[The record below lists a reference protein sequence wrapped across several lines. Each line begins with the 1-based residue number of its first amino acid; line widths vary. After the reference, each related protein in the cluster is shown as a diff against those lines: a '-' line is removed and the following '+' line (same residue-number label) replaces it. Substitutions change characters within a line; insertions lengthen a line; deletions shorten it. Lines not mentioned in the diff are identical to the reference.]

1 MGHRRWSVL
10 CLSLLVLLSIPL
22 PPLASSRAAPAET
35 SRTISAKPASEQ
47 PITVTA
53 ERIEYVKETDVYEAT
68 GSVVITQG
76 TLRLTADRVTI
87 YMLSGLL
94 IATGKAHLSDPAS
107 DLRAERLEMDVNT
120 SAGVMTDG
128 TLFVRDS
135 NTLVV
140 GRLLQR
146 FSEDH
151 FRAKDGS
158 FTNCDAQEGK
168 VPAWRFT
175 FKDLDLDVGESLY
188 AKDLWLCIN
197 DVRLVPIPTL
207 VYPIQS
213 DRKSGFL
220 TPTVG
225 YDNRF
230 GAHYR
235 QGYFWAPAPSQ
246 DLMITPYYL
255 SDRGYGSDLEY
266 RYVINRQSKGQWLL
280 TTIQDNV
287 ADKFRATLVGSHV
300 HVVNP
305 HLAIRAKANLLS
317 DRTIYENLSNSGVLR
332 ALPSAESILNINQ
345 RFTTGHVYLTGLYL
359 QPVGVGGEDTFQ
371 RLPEIGYGLANV
383 APFGGPV
390 LVGLDTTFVNWYR
403 EQGFTLNRADV
414 MPSLSTH
421 VFNVG
426 HVLGL
431 KPHLRLRGVY
441 YTRGVTTDQLVQ
453 RETLW
458 ASLSATSR
466 LTRRFSLD
474 GGGSLLH
481 ALEPNV
487 IYEYVPPTDQS
498 QIVQIDAVDDLP
510 KKNLITYGIVSKLLR
525 QGPGGTITNWLD
537 LRIAQSYHVGS
548 VQTSAPQ
555 FIPPVL
561 PPAGTITQPLQPATT
576 PVDGKKF
583 SDIWTRATIGSPPTQ
598 IGPIPAVT
606 SSLTI
611 DSFFD
616 VYRGTF
622 SQWNTDLR
630 FQHESQWYVEVGQR
644 YTNGGN
650 RVRRGD
656 IWNPVS
662 FGEVFAPTPEVLFM
676 TASAAFRTPLGWTI
690 GAKSY
695 YDIQDGSAP
704 ELDLV
709 ALYQNP
715 CRCWSLGLYFL
726 RFPDR
731 QQYNFLLSLTGLG
744 ASEGIGGQVIKTI
757 LGPLLIGERGLPWSA
772 PFIKRAAMSQ
782 PPPQPA
788 GGTTPP

>member
-22 PPLASSRAAPAET
+22 PPLASSPAAPAEP

-120 SAGVMTDG
+120 SAGVLTNG

-235 QGYFWAPAPSQ
+235 QGYFWAPTPSQ
-246 DLMITPYYL
+246 DLMITPDYL
-255 SDRGYGSDLEY
+255 SDRGYGGDLEY
-266 RYVINRQSKGQWLL
+266 RYVLNRQSKGQWLL

-345 RFTTGHVYLTGLYL
+345 RFTTGNVYLTGLYL

-421 VFNVG
+421 VLNVG

-481 ALEPNV
+481 TLEPNV

-548 VQTSAPQ
+548 VQSSAPQ
-555 FIPPVL
+555 FIPPVS

-583 SDIWTRATIGSPPTQ
+583 SDIWTRATVGSPPTQ

>member
-10 CLSLLVLLSIPL
+10 CLSLLILLSVPTQ
-22 PPLASSRAAPAET
+22 PLASSPAAPAEAP
-35 SRTISAKPASEQ
+35 RTVSAKPASEQ
-47 PITVTA
+47 PISITA
-53 ERIEYVKETDVYEAT
+53 EHIEYVKETDVYEAT

-76 TLRLTADRVTI
+76 TLRLTADRVTLL
-87 YMLSGLL
+87 MLPGTL
-94 IATGKAHLSDPAS
+94 IAVGKAHLSDSLS
-107 DLRAERLEMDVNT
+107 DLRAERLELDMNT
-120 SAGVMTDG
+120 NAGVVTNG

-135 NTLVV
+135 NTLVA

-175 FKDLDLDVGESLY
+175 FKDLDLDVGEALY
-188 AKDLWLCIN
+188 AKDLWLCVN
-197 DVRLVPIPTL
+197 DVRLVPVPTL

-235 QGYFWAPAPSQ
+235 QGYFWAPTPSQ
-246 DLMITPYYL
+246 DVMMTPDYL
-255 SDRGYGSDLEY
+255 SDRGYGGDLEY
-266 RYVINRQSKGQWLL
+266 RYVLNRRSKGQWLL

-300 HVVNP
+300 HLVNP
-305 HLAIRAKANLLS
+305 DLAIRAKANLLT

-345 RFTTGHVYLTGLYL
+345 RFTTGNLYLTGMYL

-371 RLPEIGYGLANV
+371 RLPEIGHSVADL

-390 LVGLDTTFVNWYR
+390 LLGMDTALVNWYR
-403 EQGFTLNRADV
+403 EQGFMLNRADV
-414 MPSLSTH
+414 MPSLSTDAI
-421 VFNVG
+421 NVG
-426 HVLGL
+426 HVLSL

-441 YTRGVTTDQLVQ
+441 YTRGVNTDQLVHRQ
-453 RETLW
+453 TLW
-458 ASLSATSR
+458 ASLNASSR
-466 LTRRFSLD
+466 LTRRFGLD

-481 ALEPNV
+481 SIEPNV
-487 IYEYVPPTDQS
+487 IYEYVPPSDQS
-498 QIVQIDAVDDLP
+498 QIVQVDAVDDLP
-510 KKNLITYGIVSKLLR
+510 KKNLITYGIVSKLLK
-525 QGPGGTITNWLD
+525 QGPGGTSSNWLD
-537 LRIAQSYHVGS
+537 LRIAQSYHAGS
-548 VQTSAPQ
+548 VQTSAAQ
-555 FIPPVL
+555 FIPPVT

-576 PVDGKKF
+576 LVNGRKF
-583 SDIWTRATIGSPPTQ
+583 SDIWTRAIVGSPPTQ
-598 IGPIPAVT
+598 IGPLPEVT

-611 DSFFD
+611 DSFFN

-630 FQHESQWYVEVGQR
+630 FQHESLWYVEVGQR

-656 IWNPVS
+656 IW
-662 FGEVFAPTPEVLFM
+662 
-676 TASAAFRTPLGWTI
+676 
-690 GAKSY
+690 
-695 YDIQDGSAP
+695 
-704 ELDLV
+704 
-709 ALYQNP
+709 
-715 CRCWSLGLYFL
+715 
-726 RFPDR
+726 
-731 QQYNFLLSLTGLG
+731 
-744 ASEGIGGQVIKTI
+744 
-757 LGPLLIGERGLPWSA
+757 
-772 PFIKRAAMSQ
+772 
-782 PPPQPA
+782 
-788 GGTTPP
+788 

>member
-10 CLSLLVLLSIPL
+10 CLSLLILLSIPIQ
-22 PPLASSRAAPAET
+22 PLVSSPAAPAEGP
-35 SRTISAKPASEQ
+35 RTVSAKPASEQ
-47 PITVTA
+47 PISITA
-53 ERIEYVKETDVYEAT
+53 EQIEYLKETDVYEAA

-120 SAGVMTDG
+120 NAGVVTNG

-135 NTLVV
+135 NTLVS

-151 FRAKDGS
+151 FRAKEGS

-175 FKDLDLDVGESLY
+175 FKDLDLDVGDSLY
-188 AKDLWLCIN
+188 AKDLWFCVN
-197 DVRLVPIPTL
+197 DIRLVPVPTL
-207 VYPIQS
+207 VYPVQS
-213 DRKSGFL
+213 DRKSGLL

-235 QGYFWAPAPSQ
+235 QGYFWAPTPSQ
-246 DLMITPYYL
+246 DVMITPFYL
-255 SDRGYGSDLEY
+255 SDRGYGSDFQY
-266 RYVINRQSKGQWLL
+266 RYAMNGQSKGQWLVQ
-280 TTIQDNV
+280 TIQDDI
-287 ADKFRATLVGSHV
+287 AEKFRATIVGSHV
-300 HVVNP
+300 QMVDPDLWIRSKVNY
-305 HLAIRAKANLLS
+305 LT
-317 DRTIYENLSNSGVLR
+317 DRTIYSNLSNSGVLR

-345 RFTTGHVYLTGLYL
+345 RFTTGSLYLTGLYL

-371 RLPEIGYGLANV
+371 RLPELGYSLTDV
-383 APFGGPV
+383 APLGGPL
-390 LVGLDTTFVNWYR
+390 LVSLDTAGVYWYR
-403 EQGFTLNRADV
+403 EQGFTLGRVDV
-414 MPSLSTH
+414 MPSLFTE
-421 VFNVG
+421 VFNIG

-431 KPHLRLRGVY
+431 KPHLRLRGVG
-441 YTRGVTTDQLVQ
+441 YTRGVSTDQVVN

-466 LTRRFSLD
+466 LSRRFSLD
-474 GGGSLLH
+474 DGGSILH
-481 ALEPNV
+481 TLEPNI
-487 IYEYVPPTDQS
+487 IYEYVPATDQS
-498 QIVQIDAVDDLP
+498 QIVQIDAVDNLP
-510 KKNLITYGIVSKLLR
+510 KKNLLTYGIVSKLLK
-525 QGPGGTITNWLD
+525 QKPDGAANWLD
-537 LRIAQSYHVGS
+537 LRIAQSYQVGS
-548 VQTSAPQ
+548 VQTSATQ
-555 FIPPVL
+555 FIPTVT
-561 PPAGTITQPLQPATT
+561 PPAGSITQPLQPATT

-583 SDIWTRATIGSPPTQ
+583 SDIWTRMTIGSPPTQ

-606 SSLTI
+606 SSLTT

-630 FQHESQWYVEVGQR
+630 FQHENLWYVEVGQR

-650 RVRRGD
+650 RVQRGD

-662 FGEVFAPTPEVLFM
+662 FGQVFAPTSEVLFM
-676 TASAAFRTPLGWTI
+676 TTTAAFRTPLGWTI

-695 YDIQDGSAP
+695 YDIQDGSMP

-744 ASEGIGGQVIKTI
+744 ASEGIGGQVIRTI
-757 LGPLLIGERGLPWSA
+757 LGPLLVGERGLPWSA
-772 PFIKRAAMSQ
+772 PFVKRAAMSQ
-782 PPPQPA
+782 PPPQPTE
-788 GGTTPP
+788 GTPSP

>member
-10 CLSLLVLLSIPL
+10 CLSLLIVLSIPTL
-22 PPLASSRAAPAET
+22 PFASALAAPPEAP
-35 SRTISAKPASEQ
+35 RTVSAKPASEQ
-47 PITVTA
+47 PITITA
-53 ERIEYVKETDVYEAT
+53 ERIEYLKDMDVYEAA
-68 GSVVITQG
+68 GSVVIKQG
-76 TLRLTADRVTI
+76 TLQLTADRVTI

-94 IATGKAHLSDPAS
+94 IATGKAHLSDPGS

-120 SAGVMTDG
+120 NAGVVTNG

-135 NTLVV
+135 NTLIS

-151 FRAKDGS
+151 FRAKEGS
-158 FTNCDAQEGK
+158 FTNCDAQEGQ

-175 FKDLDLDVGESLY
+175 FKDLDLDVGDSLY
-188 AKDLWLCIN
+188 AKDLWLCVN
-197 DVRLVPIPTL
+197 DIRLVPVPTL

-213 DRKSGFL
+213 DRKSGLL
-220 TPTVG
+220 TPIAG

-235 QGYFWAPAPSQ
+235 QGYFWAMTPSQ
-246 DLMITPYYL
+246 DMTITPYYL
-255 SDRGYGSDLEY
+255 SDRGYGADFEY
-266 RYVINRQSKGQWLL
+266 RYVINRQSKGQWLV
-280 TTIQDNV
+280 TTIQDNE
-287 ADKFRATLVGSHV
+287 AKKFRATFTGSHV
-300 HVVNP
+300 QIVNP
-305 HLAIRAKANLLS
+305 DLSIRSKVNYLT

-345 RFTTGHVYLTGLYL
+345 RFTAGSVYVTGLYL

-371 RLPEIGYGLANV
+371 RLPELGVSLANL
-383 APFGGPV
+383 APFYGP
-390 LVGLDTTFVNWYR
+390 LRVGLDTTGVYWYR
-403 EQGFTLNRADV
+403 EQGFTLGRVDV
-414 MPSLSTH
+414 MPTLTTEMLS
-421 VFNVG
+421 VG

-431 KPHLRLRGVY
+431 KPSLRLRGVG
-441 YTRGVTTDQLVQ
+441 YTRGVSTEQFVN

-458 ASLSATSR
+458 ASLSASSR
-466 LTRRFSLD
+466 LTRRFSLEE
-474 GGGSLLH
+474 GGSLLH
-481 ALEPNV
+481 TFEPNV
-487 IYEYVPPTDQS
+487 VYEYVPASDQS

-510 KKNLITYGIVSKLLR
+510 KKNLITYGVVSKLLK
-525 QGPGGTITNWLD
+525 QGSAGTTNWLD
-537 LRIAQSYHVGS
+537 LRIFQSYHVGS
-548 VQTSAPQ
+548 VQTSATQ
-555 FIPPVL
+555 FIPAVT

-576 PVDGKKF
+576 PVDGKKL
-583 SDIWTRATIGSPPTQ
+583 SDIWARAVIGSPPTQ
-598 IGPIPAVT
+598 IGPLPAVT
-606 SSLTI
+606 SSLTT

-630 FQHESQWYVEVGQR
+630 FQHDNLWYVEIGQR

-656 IWNPVS
+656 IWNPLS
-662 FGEVFAPTPEVLFM
+662 FGEVFAPTPEVLYM
-676 TASAAFRTPLGWTI
+676 TTTAAFRTPLGWTI

-695 YDIQDGSAP
+695 YDIKDGSAP
-704 ELDLV
+704 EIDLV

-726 RFPDR
+726 KFPDR

-744 ASEGIGGQVIKTI
+744 ASEGIGGQVMRAI
-757 LGPLLIGERGLPWSA
+757 LGPLLVGERGLPWSA
-772 PFIKRAAMSQ
+772 PFIKKAAMTQQ
-782 PPPQPA
+782 PPAQPA
-788 GGTTPP
+788 PAPP